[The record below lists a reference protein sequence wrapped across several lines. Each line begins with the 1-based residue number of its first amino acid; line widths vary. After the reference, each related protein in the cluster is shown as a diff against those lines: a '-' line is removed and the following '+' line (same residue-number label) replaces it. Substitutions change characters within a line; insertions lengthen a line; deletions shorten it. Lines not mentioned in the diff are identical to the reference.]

1 MNDKKSTP
9 LREKMKADLMLR
21 NYSKHSEELYLY
33 HVRRFAEYYH
43 KSPELLGLDEIR
55 SYLLYLRQEANVSQ
69 SSYKQTVAAL
79 RFLCGAFDDFEAFID
94 RAVKSKWVVRTKP
107 PFAGPEVVLKYLA
120 RYTQRVAI
128 GNSRIVALKDGKV
141 SFSYKDYRTN
151 EKKLM
156 TLPAVEFIRRFLLHV
171 LPSRFVRV
179 RYYGF
184 LTRAK
189 KLTALATIRAAL
201 GTPFQASPPKPAT
214 TPHSHC
220 CPVCKLGKLV
230 PIGQVPHCSIP
241 GTSPPTQHTALS

>member
-21 NYSKHSEELYLY
+21 NYSKPSEELYLF
-33 HVRRFAEYYH
+33 HVRRFAQHYH
-43 KSPELLGLDEIR
+43 KSPGHLGLDEIR
-55 SYLLYLRQEANVSQ
+55 SYLTYLRQEANVSQ

-79 RFLCGAFDDFEAFID
+79 
-94 RAVKSKWVVRTKP
+94 
-107 PFAGPEVVLKYLA
+107 
-120 RYTQRVAI
+120 
-128 GNSRIVALKDGKV
+128 KDGNV

-171 LPSRFVRV
+171 LPNKFVRV

-189 KLTALATIRAAL
+189 KLAALSTIREAL
-201 GTPFQASPPKPAT
+201 ETHSQAPPPKPAT
-214 TPHSHC
+214 TPHRHC
-220 CPVCKLGKLV
+220 CPACKLGKLV
-230 PIGQVPHCSIP
+230 HIGQVPRCSIP
-241 GTSPPTQHTALS
+241 GTSPPAQHTALS